1 MREIIKLA
9 GILFVITAIA
19 AVLLGFTNMATADK
33 IEQQLIQENIN
44 ARKAVLPKAT
54 EFKELEDEELNNT
67 IQKDFQIIEE
77 VYEGL
82 DEEELVGYTFKTTPK
97 GFGGQMVINVGISLD
112 GKVSGIKVVS
122 HTETPG
128 LGAKSTEEN
137 YQNQYKDKPIEN
149 PLEVVKSSPSSEN
162 EIEAITGAT
171 VTTNGVTDGVNIAI
185 DLFKE
190 YLKED

>member
-185 DLFKE
+185 DFFKE